1 MKSLWRVKLKDMELN
16 LGDMSNLNIERMKK
30 IHVSIALK
38 RYKTKKEAAQALG
51 ITTRGLDKMIER
63 WNMTLELEE

>member
-1 MKSLWRVKLKDMELN
+1 
-16 LGDMSNLNIERMKK
+16 MSSLNIERMKK

-38 RYKTKKEAAQALG
+38 KYKTKKEAAQALG